1 MNFDHPWNKYFGV
14 IVKMEAKA
22 SSIALSSALWPSLIW
37 DISFVK
43 AENESATFKP
53 HEKPLSYVSYK
64 TLVSVQFCETNAE
77 TETIQLIS
85 DTYSCYQF

>member
-1 MNFDHPWNKYFGV
+1 MYFDHPWNKYFGV
-14 IVKMEAKA
+14 KVKMEAKA
-22 SSIALSSALWPSLIW
+22 SSIALSSALWPSVIW

-64 TLVSVQFCETNAE
+64 TLVSVQFCEINAE

>member
-1 MNFDHPWNKYFGV
+1 MNFDHPWNKYFG
-14 IVKMEAKA
+14 VKMEAKA

>member
-1 MNFDHPWNKYFGV
+1 MYFDHPWNKYFGV
-14 IVKMEAKA
+14 IVKMEAKT

>member
-1 MNFDHPWNKYFGV
+1 
-14 IVKMEAKA
+14 MEAKA

-64 TLVSVQFCETNAE
+64 TLVSVQFCGKINAK
-77 TETIQLIS
+77 TETIQQYI
-85 DTYSCYQF
+85 YIPIEVRGCYQF